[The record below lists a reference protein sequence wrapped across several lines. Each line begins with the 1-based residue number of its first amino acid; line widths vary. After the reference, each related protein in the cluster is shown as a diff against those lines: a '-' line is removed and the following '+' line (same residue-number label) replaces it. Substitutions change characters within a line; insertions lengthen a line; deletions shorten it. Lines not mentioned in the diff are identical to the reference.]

1 MNMARVAAGGRNWE
15 ASGGDPYLAGE
26 ASVEMVK
33 GIQSQGVIAN
43 AKHFVANEVGNAP
56 HPQPSLTELTKL
68 LRAARARKK

>member
-1 MNMARVAAGGRNWE
+1 MARVAAGGRNWE

-43 AKHFVANEVGNAP
+43 AKHFVANEVRTDKTHG
-56 HPQPSLTELTKL
+56 PSFAELIAL
-68 LRAARARKK
+68 L